1 MNVKAMFHRLWSN
14 HALNPTSHPSGDRQV
29 VPQNRDAPP
38 PAPGSNVIVLQPQR
52 QQPSA
57 PDSQPSG
64 NTPRRDEDAPA
75 PKRIAGLMNTP
86 ELERFFQ
93 ENHFGLGR
101 HNGANYRSNEAL
113 ELGKRSLIA
122 RFQNVIGELIA
133 RREQKRHKLQLELI
147 GIEGIS
153 PTMSAQLRL
162 AGEQLQKEVAL
173 LERQVT
179 LAESGQGWVLDAL
192 NHYQIGFN
200 KGLREAIEFELLD
213 R

>member
-1 MNVKAMFHRLWSN
+1 MNVKTMFHRLWSN
-14 HALNPTSHPSGDRQV
+14 RTADAQTQTPDDPSVATEHRSASPSASD
-29 VPQNRDAPP
+29 
-38 PAPGSNVIVLQPQR
+38 SNVIALPIPRQVPPAVGTHPPGTSPDAEEAGPAPQR
-52 QQPSA
+52 IP
-57 PDSQPSG
+57 
-64 NTPRRDEDAPA
+64 
-75 PKRIAGLMNTP
+75 GLMNAP

-101 HNGANYRSNEAL
+101 HNGANYRSHEAL

-162 AGEQLQKEVAL
+162 ACEQLQKEVAL

-179 LAESGQGWVLDAL
+179 LAESGQGWVLDVL
-192 NHYQIGFN
+192 NHYQIGFT
-200 KGLREAIEFELLD
+200 KGLREAVEFELLD